1 MATIK
6 SLFPDNMMENA
17 IGNALTLETISS
29 KLSYFYEQLHLLHF
43 QTTSYAEHQALGII
57 YDKVGDFQ
65 DEIVE
70 KIMGYSGKRIKAYKI
85 DVLKDYTN
93 GMPNQVVRDL
103 VKFAKDLEE
112 FGEANNMPD
121 IENVAQSLSGEAAQT
136 LYRLTLS

>member
-1 MATIK
+1 MALK
-6 SLFPDNMMENA
+6 SLFPEEMMESK
-17 IGNALTLETISS
+17 GSSSLTLETIAG

-43 QTTSYAEHQALGII
+43 QTTSFAEHEALGKI

-70 KIMGYSGKRIKAYKI
+70 KIMGYSGKRVRAYKI
-85 DVLKDYTN
+85 DVLKDYSN
-93 GMPNQVVRDL
+93 GMPNTVVREL
-103 VKFAKDLEE
+103 VTFAKDLEE

>member
-1 MATIK
+1 MALK
-6 SLFPDNMMENA
+6 SLFPEEMMESK
-17 IGNALTLETISS
+17 GSSSLTLETIAG

-43 QTTSYAEHQALGII
+43 QTTSFAEHEALGKI

-65 DEIVE
+65 DEIIE
-70 KIMGYSGKRIKAYKI
+70 KIMGYSGKRVRAYKI
-85 DVLKDYTN
+85 DVLKDYSA
-93 GMPNQVVRDL
+93 GMPNQVVREL
-103 VKFAKDLEE
+103 VTFAKDLEE

>member
-1 MATIK
+1 MALK
-6 SLFPDNMMENA
+6 SLFPEEMMESK
-17 IGNALTLETISS
+17 GSSSLTLETIAG

-43 QTTSYAEHQALGII
+43 QTTSFAEHEALGKI

-65 DEIVE
+65 DEIIE
-70 KIMGYSGKRIKAYKI
+70 KIMGYSGKRVRAYKI
-85 DVLKDYTN
+85 DVLKDYSS
-93 GMPNQVVRDL
+93 GMPNQVVKEL

>member
-1 MATIK
+1 MALK
-6 SLFPDNMMENA
+6 SLFPEEMMESK
-17 IGNALTLETISS
+17 GSGLTLETIAG

-43 QTTSYAEHQALGII
+43 QTTSFAEHEALGKI

-65 DEIVE
+65 DEIIE
-70 KIMGYSGKRIKAYKI
+70 KIMGYSGKRVRAYKI
-85 DVLKDYTN
+85 DALKDYSG
-93 GMPNQVVRDL
+93 GMPNTVVKEL
-103 VKFAKDLEE
+103 VTFAKQLEE

>member
-1 MATIK
+1 MALK
-6 SLFPDNMMENA
+6 SLFPEEMME
-17 IGNALTLETISS
+17 GKGSDLTLETIAG
-29 KLSYFYEQLHLLHF
+29 KLSYFYEELHLLHF
-43 QTTSYAEHQALGII
+43 QTTSFAEHSALGTI

-65 DEIVE
+65 DEIIE
-70 KIMGYSGKRIKAYKI
+70 KIMGYTGKRVKAYKI
-85 DVLKDYTN
+85 DALKDYSA
-93 GMPNQVVRDL
+93 GMPNTVVREL

>member
-1 MATIK
+1 MALK
-6 SLFPDNMMENA
+6 SLFPEEMMENS
-17 IGNALTLETISS
+17 GSSSLTLETIAG

-43 QTTSYAEHQALGII
+43 QTTSFAEHSALGTI

-70 KIMGYSGKRIKAYKI
+70 KIMGYSGKRVRAYKI
-85 DVLKDYTN
+85 DALKDYSG
-93 GMPNQVVRDL
+93 GMPNQVVREL
-103 VKFAKDLEE
+103 VKFANDLEE

-121 IENVAQSLSGEAAQT
+121 IENIAQSLSGEASQT